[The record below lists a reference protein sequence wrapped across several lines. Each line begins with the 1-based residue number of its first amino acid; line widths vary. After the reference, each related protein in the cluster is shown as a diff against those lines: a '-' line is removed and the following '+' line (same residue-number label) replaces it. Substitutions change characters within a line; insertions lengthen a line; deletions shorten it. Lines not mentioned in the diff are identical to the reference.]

1 MIPLVILLAL
11 AIFIYIERLR
21 TIRKANTDSEEF
33 MKQVRRHVLAGNVEA
48 AKGLCESRNDPF
60 ARMIHKGISRLGV
73 ASLKDIEG
81 SIENV
86 GKLEVYRLERRL
98 SILATVAGAAPMIGF
113 FGTVLGM
120 IAAFGAIEA
129 KGGEVDAVDLAGGI
143 SQAMVTTA
151 SGLVVGILAYLAYNS
166 LVSMVNKVVFKLEL
180 TSTDFIDLLQE
191 PSQ

>member
-1 MIPLVILLAL
+1 MIL
-11 AIFIYIERLR
+11 
-21 TIRKANTDSEEF
+21 
-33 MKQVRRHVLAGNVEA
+33 
-48 AKGLCESRNDPF
+48 KGV
-60 ARMIHKGISRLGV
+60 SRLGI

-98 SILATVAGAAPMIGF
+98 SILATVAAAAPMIGF

-120 IAAFGAIEA
+120 IKACNAIVAE
-129 KGGEVDAVDLAGGI
+129 GGQADAVDLAGGI

-151 SGLVVGILAYLAYNS
+151 FGLVVGILAYLAYNT
-166 LVSMVNKVVFKLEL
+166 LVSLVNKVVFKLEL

-191 PSQ
+191 PAE